1 MGALKISSTRL
12 GTRFVPKYFSGVY
25 VEVAYIFKILHF
37 LDLEH
42 VCLPFFVG
50 NRPIVELFTIFEHI
64 FEHINCPLSGLIFII
79 DKCRS
84 ED

>member
-1 MGALKISSTRL
+1 MTISTILENFGNIFAIKNISR
-12 GTRFVPKYFSGVY
+12 VY
-25 VEVAYIFKILHF
+25 VEVAYIFKMLHF
-37 LDLEH
+37 SDLEH

-64 FEHINCPLSGLIFII
+64 FEHINCPLSGLIFITN
-79 DKCRS
+79 KCRS